1 MHSQSIPTYERKQ
14 FPPNTPSKLYVSWLF
29 ALVCCLYYL
38 LAYLGLASATPIFAK
53 MFEGLE
59 VALPLPTRLLMASY
73 SWLFPVFFVG
83 AVILTIAKQFV
94 PLEKR
99 PLRLANLFLIVVGVA
114 FAPLVVFTLYLPLLD
129 LIWKLH
135 FAK

>member
-1 MHSQSIPTYERKQ
+1 MHSQSRPTYAAKQ
-14 FPPNTPSKLYVSWLF
+14 FPSNSPSKLYASWLL
-29 ALVCCLYYL
+29 ALVCCLYNL

-53 MFEGLE
+53 MFEGLG

-73 SWLFPVFFVG
+73 WWLFPVFFIG

-99 PLRLANLFLIVVGVA
+99 FLRLANLFLIVVGVA
-114 FAPLVVFTLYLPLLD
+114 FAPLVVLTLYLPLLD
-129 LIWKLH
+129 LTWKLH